1 MTYNGK
7 VNIEIPA
14 GTNLDDVLA
23 DVPNSKEETPTVTMQ
38 EVPDDHQ
45 PTKPVK
51 TPPVSDILMGII
63 ESKATLFKD
72 KASTAYAKIDS
83 ECLPVRS
90 TRFKRKIQREFHIT
104 NGKVPHTQAM
114 QDCID
119 QAEGKALFEG
129 KTYDVN
135 VRSAFVDGKILID
148 LGDDSHTVVEVTKD
162 GWSYGTD
169 SRVYFYRP
177 NGLNELPRP
186 VQSDDIDL
194 LRPFVNVEN
203 DADFRLIVAELLA
216 ALHPGIAAPILNL
229 QGEQG
234 SSKSTTTK
242 VLRSLIDPNAAP
254 IRAAPRDERELI
266 IQAQNSRML
275 CFDNLSG
282 VKSWLSDA
290 LCRICTGGGFSARKL
305 YTNDEE
311 MIFQIQ
317 RPIILNGIDDIATR
331 GDLLDR
337 SIVLNLP
344 AIPQENRKDEGQFWN
359 DFNKVRQ
366 KIIGALLHG
375 LSYGL
380 KYQDEITHDKLPR
393 MADFARFVAGCER
406 AYGWDTI
413 LDDYNRNQGQA
424 VEAGLDSDILAS
436 AIRKIMKDL
445 SKWSGTATELIEKI
459 EQVAVDVDSRYLP
472 TTRTLKSRLTR
483 LSPAFRQVGITWYRD
498 RVESGT
504 EYVIKKSVNNV
515 QVVQGVQES
524 NKNNDLQAGTTL
536 QNPDNLAERARNV
549 QGSKP
554 LADNKSCRT
563 GRTCT
568 TEQQLFNDSQAPF

>member
-1 MTYNGK
+1 MSDK
-7 VNIEIPA
+7 VEIAPD
-14 GTNLDDVLA
+14 TSLNDDSPEVKKPVE
-23 DVPNSKEETPTVTMQ
+23 DQDDKKPTVS
-38 EVPDDHQ
+38 EV
-45 PTKPVK
+45 
-51 TPPVSDILMGII
+51 LMSII
-63 ESKATLFKD
+63 EAKAYLFKD
-72 KASTAYAKIDS
+72 RANTAYASIDK

-90 TRFKRKIQREFHIT
+90 TRFKRKIQREYH
-104 NGKVPHTQAM
+104 NKEGKVPHTQAM
-114 QDCID
+114 QDVID

-129 KTYDVN
+129 KTHDVN
-135 VRSAFVDGKILID
+135 VRTGYVDGKILID
-148 LGDDSHTVVEVTKD
+148 LADDDFTVIEITKA
-162 GWSYGTD
+162 GWTYGTNED
-169 SRVYFYRP
+169 VYFYRP
-177 NGLNELPRP
+177 NGLNPLPKP
-186 VQSDDIDL
+186 KQNDDINL
-194 LRPFVNVEN
+194 LRPFVNVES
-203 DADFRLIVAELLA
+203 DEDFRLMVAFLLA
-216 ALHPGIAAPILNL
+216 AYHPEIATPILNL

-254 IRAAPRDERELI
+254 IRTAPRDERELI

-290 LCRICTGGGFSARKL
+290 LCRICTGSGFSARKL

-311 MIFQIQ
+311 MIFQIR

-344 AIPQENRKDEGQFWN
+344 AIAQEKRKDEGKFWN
-359 DFNKVRQ
+359 DFKKVRPQ
-366 KIIGALLHG
+366 IIGAILTG
-375 LSYGL
+375 LSNCL
-380 KYQDEITHDKLPR
+380 KYQDEITHNKLPR
-393 MADFARFVAGCER
+393 MADFARFVAGSEK
-406 AYGWDTI
+406 AYNWTEGTI
-413 LDDYNRNQGQA
+413 LSDYNRNRGQA
-424 VEAGLDSDILAS
+424 VETGLDSDILAS

-445 SKWSGTATELIEKI
+445 NKWSGTATELIEKI

-483 LSPAFRQVGITWYRD
+483 LSPAFRQVGITWHRD

-515 QVVQGVQES
+515 QVVQDVQEG

-536 QNPDNLAERARNV
+536 AQPDNLAERARNV

-554 LADNKSCRT
+554 LADNESCIT